1 MQTVELR
8 RRVGEGSEGCLAC
21 SVATVYAVQTLE
33 NLNMESD
40 YFDLDDLVLKLLS
53 KLKKA

>member
-1 MQTVELR
+1 VGLQ
-8 RRVGEGSEGCLAC
+8 RRVDEGSEGYLAC

-40 YFDLDDLVLKLLS
+40 YSDLDDLVLKLLS